1 MCVPER
7 PEGGRAPALPPFSKL
22 ECAKVG
28 FSSLKLIQVLIVRDK
43 AGAHWV
49 GSGLIQHVGD
59 RMTSDLP
66 PYRLRLV
73 KV

>member
-7 PEGGRAPALPPFSKL
+7 PEGGRASVLPPFSKL
-22 ECAKVG
+22 ECAKLG
-28 FSSLKLIQVLIVRDK
+28 FCSLKLIQVLIVRDK
-43 AGAHWV
+43 AEAHWV
-49 GSGLIQHVGD
+49 GSGLIQYIGD
-59 RMTSDLP
+59 RMTGDLP